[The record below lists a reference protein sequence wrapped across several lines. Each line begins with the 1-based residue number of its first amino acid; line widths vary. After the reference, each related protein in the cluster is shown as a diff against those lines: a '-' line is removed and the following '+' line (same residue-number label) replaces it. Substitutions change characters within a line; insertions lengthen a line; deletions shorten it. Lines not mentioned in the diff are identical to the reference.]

1 MNLRS
6 IANSV
11 TTAINPNI
19 TGTWQQSTGYTVGTD
34 FKQVPAYDTY
44 ENLPIQV
51 QELTQSDIRMMDGLN
66 IQGVLKVVYINE
78 LPLGVV
84 RTLGQGGDILQFP
97 LAGETTV
104 RNWLVVRVKE
114 QYPDWASVI
123 VCIQT

>member
-11 TTAINPNI
+11 TAAINPNI
-19 TGTWQQSTGYTVGTD
+19 LGTWKQSTGYTVGVD
-34 FKQVPAYDTY
+34 FKQVPTYDTY
-44 ENLPIQV
+44 EDLPIQV
-51 QELTQSDIRMMDGLN
+51 QELTQADIKLMEGLN

-97 LAGETTV
+97 LFGDATV
-104 RNWLVVRVKE
+104 RDWLVVKVKE

-123 VCIQT
+123 VCLQV